1 LESTIYCFVTTL
13 FTVKTIK
20 IKVTFVSIMENQLW
34 VTTTF
39 DENIKI

>member
-1 LESTIYCFVTTL
+1 
-13 FTVKTIK
+13 
-20 IKVTFVSIMENQLW
+20 MENQLW